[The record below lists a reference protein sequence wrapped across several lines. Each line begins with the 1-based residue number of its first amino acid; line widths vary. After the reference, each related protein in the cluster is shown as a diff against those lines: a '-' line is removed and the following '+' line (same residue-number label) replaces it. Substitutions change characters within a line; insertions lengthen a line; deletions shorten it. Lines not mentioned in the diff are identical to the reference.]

1 MNDGEEIGVA
11 YQSQQ
16 QRKTIEE
23 ILSTGRM
30 KYMTNDRR
38 DHRHNIVKTV
48 SESAV
53 IIL

>member
-1 MNDGEEIGVA
+1 MGRDRGGLSESATTQNN
-11 YQSQQ
+11 
-16 QRKTIEE
+16 REE